1 MGLLSEGYL
10 LGDFSKIF
18 LGPLFKLF
26 QKMRVLGDLAK
37 IAITW
42 SFGNFQSRSFSSK
55 SSPVF
60 ALQEHT
66 NQKIMPFAQVCFWAI
81 QTRVT
86 FWAIF
91 EKFFLVLPLHFL
103 RKWGFRV
110 TLQKLPYLCHS
121 GTFGA
126 AFWAKIFSSL
136 CTLSAYQLRD
146 NAICARVLL
155 GLSNEGYFQGDF

>member
-1 MGLLSEGYL
+1 
-10 LGDFSKIF
+10 
-18 LGPLFKLF
+18 
-26 QKMRVLGDLAK
+26 
-37 IAITW
+37 
-42 SFGNFQSRSFSSK
+42 
-55 SSPVF
+55 
-60 ALQEHT
+60 
-66 NQKIMPFAQVCFWAI
+66 MPFAPVCFWAI

-91 EKFFLVLPLHFL
+91 ETFFLVLPLHFL

-136 CTLSAYQLRD
+136 CTLSADQLRD

-155 GLSNEGYFQGDF
+155 GLSNEGYFQGDFLKFPLVPPLHFLRKCGFRVTLRNLPYLSNSGTFGAAFCAKIFSSLCS